1 MLLAK
6 SGKCEGSADGISI
19 LVPLSAQGPHNRLGI
34 FLEDAE
40 QGLGRTSWSP
50 PALLPVLDGVPPE
63 NVLLVRAASPVF
75 NRRNRRNLWQNPS
88 SLPSREGR
96 SDRGMEDSK
105 EKTFSAADYADF
117 ADWGKGGNTDEPG
130 PAFGRNQEK
139 PRAFIALRG
148 TSGERGHS
156 GNSLA
161 SPPARYHA
169 SNALCCPITKLRQQT
184 SWERPPLLSG
194 NRFQLLRVSSTEGT
208 EAGIRDTNNEIQDT
222 TLSSADE
229 RR

>member
-1 MLLAK
+1 V
-6 SGKCEGSADGISI
+6 SGTFSGSGYYVS
-19 LVPLSAQGPHNRLGI
+19 GPQRSQTRVRRTASGV

-40 QGLGRTSWSP
+40 QGLGRSSRSP

-148 TSGERGHS
+148 TSGELGMLCRG
-156 GNSLA
+156 
-161 SPPARYHA
+161 
-169 SNALCCPITKLRQQT
+169 
-184 SWERPPLLSG
+184 
-194 NRFQLLRVSSTEGT
+194 
-208 EAGIRDTNNEIQDT
+208 
-222 TLSSADE
+222 
-229 RR
+229 